1 MCARCHECRVV
12 LERETGE
19 KGETSAA
26 VYLKQIAM
34 NKTIPGTV
42 SLFLS
47 VNWHFDTN
55 DLS

>member
-1 MCARCHECRVV
+1 VCARCHECRVV